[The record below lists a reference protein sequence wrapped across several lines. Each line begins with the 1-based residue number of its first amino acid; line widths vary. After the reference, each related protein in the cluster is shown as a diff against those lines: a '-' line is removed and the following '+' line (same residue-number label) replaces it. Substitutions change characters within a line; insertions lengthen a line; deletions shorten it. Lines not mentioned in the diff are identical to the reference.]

1 MEIRPDKENLTAWE
15 KPIRGRPKGVFM
27 ELHSDQSDEAKQGAW
42 NADQN
47 RCFFC
52 HEEHGWWQGVVASV
66 NDTPHFMCVVC
77 TTIRGF
83 VPPPEGYIRL
93 HVSEKLLEAW
103 RVKERGARYT
113 PNQTTIVLHDAMPL
127 RLAWMMEQGILNE
140 DELTTRHVVVS
151 HEDSRTEKNYWPMLL
166 RRPVWFQTQYSHFLD
181 VLNYAESYEDQTIH
195 QVLRSV
201 LEIQDDEEWS
211 RTVYTEFPN
220 VFCTQQVLNYWQA
233 PLPESH
239 KMHSLYP
246 NAGYRFV
253 EILPWKSMISREQVP
268 VLNRT
273 VDRAVHGLPV
283 VEAMEAVIR
292 SRHLPTN
299 SPLWKTVGLG

>member
-1 MEIRPDKENLTAWE
+1 
-15 KPIRGRPKGVFM
+15 M
-27 ELHSDQSDEAKQGAW
+27 ELHSDQSTEAKQGAW

-66 NDTPHFMCVVC
+66 KDTPHFMCVVC
-77 TTIRGF
+77 ATIRGY

-93 HVSEKLLEAW
+93 NVSEKLLEAW
-103 RVKERGARYT
+103 RVKERGASYT

-151 HEDSRTEKNYWPMLL
+151 HEDSRSEKNYWPMLL
-166 RRPVWFQTQYSHFLD
+166 RRPVWFQSQSGHFLD
-181 VLNYAESYEDQTIH
+181 VVNYADSYEDLDIH
-195 QVLRSV
+195 IVLRSV
-201 LEIQDDEEWS
+201 LQLKDDEEWY
-211 RTVYTEFPN
+211 RTVYTATPN
-220 VFCTQQVLNYWQA
+220 VFHKHQLLQMWQGV
-233 PLPESH
+233 LPESH
-239 KMHSLYP
+239 KAHSLYP
-246 NAGYRFV
+246 NAGFRFV
-253 EILPWKSMISREQVP
+253 EILPWKSMVSRPQV
-268 VLNRT
+268 VVFERT
-273 VDRAVHGLPV
+273 VDWSVHGLPV
-283 VEAMEAVIR
+283 MEAMEALIR